1 MGIQFTPSAANS
13 DGAAKQQAQAPQE
26 ETFDIVVQKK
36 ELNAALTGS
45 KEVDDIVSALDVRDS
60 EALVTFGAQA
70 AEEISKVSDTILGSI
85 DMDKINDSGMLLNTL
100 AKVMEKFDVQ
110 EISAEEKKGIFAKMF
125 GSVQKELDRILS
137 KYHSMGEEVDKIYI
151 QLKQYEDEIS
161 GSNKKLDSLFE
172 ANVGYYRQLVKYIL
186 AGEQAVGELDTHMEK
201 MRADY
206 EKSPDNMLQLDI
218 TSLEQARNILDQRV
232 QDLRV
237 AENVAMQ
244 SIPMIKSMQYGNLN
258 LVRKINSAFIITLP
272 VFKQALTQAVLLKR
286 QKIQA
291 DAMQALDEKTNEM
304 LLRNAQNTALQTKL
318 TAQLASGSSVKIET
332 LEQTWKTIMNGID
345 ETRRIEQDAV
355 RKREEDAKRLQ
366 QLKEDYCRYAAGQD
380 VNSR

>member
-1 MGIQFTPSAANS
+1 MGIQFTPSAANN
-13 DGAAKQQAQAPQE
+13 GEAAKQQVQPPQE

-36 ELNAALTGS
+36 ELNAALAGS

-186 AGEQAVGELDTHMEK
+186 AGEQAVGELDTHLEK

>member
-1 MGIQFTPSAANS
+1 MGIQFTPSAANN
-13 DGAAKQQAQAPQE
+13 GEAAKQQAQAPQE

-85 DMDKINDSGMLLNTL
+85 DMDKINDSGILLNTL

-186 AGEQAVGELDTHMEK
+186 AGEQAVGELDTHLEK

-332 LEQTWKTIMNGID
+332 LEQTWKTIMSGID
-345 ETRRIEQDAV
+345 ETRRIEQDAL
-355 RKREEDAKRLQ
+355 RKRGEDAKRLQ